1 MNSFNYDKIINEI
14 DGFDAEISRLR
25 SDGVFIVEFPMQL
38 STKNEIFEF
47 VKTEFPLDPLIKGGK
62 NWDAL
67 ADSIGGGLEKF
78 RTNGIVAVMKY
89 DANNSCQS
97 SSSTIEFI
105 DILFQIRNEQIPDDM
120 KIYLYLPNGF
130 VE

>member
-14 DGFDAEISRLR
+14 DDFRAEISRLK
-25 SDGVFIVEFPMQL
+25 SDGVFIVEFPMQF

-62 NWDAL
+62 SWDAL

-78 RTNGIVAVMKY
+78 RTNGVMVVMKY
-89 DANNSCQS
+89 DTNNRCQS
-97 SSSTIEFI
+97 TSSMIEFI
-105 DILFQIRNEQIPDDM
+105 DILFQIRNEQILDDM

>member
-1 MNSFNYDKIINEI
+1 MFSFNYDKIINEI
-14 DGFDAEISRLR
+14 DDFCAETSRLK
-25 SDGVFIVEFPMQL
+25 SEGVFIVEFPMQF

-62 NWDAL
+62 SWDAL

-78 RTNGIVAVMKY
+78 RTNGVVVVMKY
-89 DANNSCQS
+89 DTNNRCQS
-97 SSSTIEFI
+97 TSSMIEFI
-105 DILFQIRNEQIPDDM
+105 DTLFQIRNEQILDDM

>member
-14 DGFDAEISRLR
+14 DVFCAEISRLK
-25 SDGVFIVEFPMQL
+25 SDGLFVIEFPMQF
-38 STKNEIFEF
+38 SSKNEIFEF
-47 VKTEFPLDPLIKGGK
+47 VKAEFPLDPLIKGGK
-62 NWDAL
+62 SWDAL

-78 RTNGIVAVMKY
+78 RANGVVVVMKY
-89 DANNSCQS
+89 DTNNRCQS
-97 SSSTIEFI
+97 TSSMIEFI

>member
-14 DGFDAEISRLR
+14 DVFCAEISRLK
-25 SDGVFIVEFPMQL
+25 SDGVFVIEFPMRF
-38 STKNEIFEF
+38 SSKNEIFEF

-62 NWDAL
+62 SWDAL

-78 RTNGIVAVMKY
+78 RTNGVVVVMKY
-89 DANNSCQS
+89 DTNNKCQS
-97 SSSTIEFI
+97 TSSMIEFI
-105 DILFQIRNEQIPDDM
+105 DILFQIRNEQILDDM
-120 KIYLYLPNGF
+120 KIYLYLPNGL